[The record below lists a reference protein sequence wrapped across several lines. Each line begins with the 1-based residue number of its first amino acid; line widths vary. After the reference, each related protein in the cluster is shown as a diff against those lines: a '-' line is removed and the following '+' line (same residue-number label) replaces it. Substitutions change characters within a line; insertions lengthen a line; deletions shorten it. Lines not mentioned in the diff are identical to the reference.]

1 MKYLSI
7 LISYFAALSSAVEL
21 DGLDF
26 QDNQMHTAWIKEND
40 RNVFHLPYFPVQFS
54 FCSKIF
60 VKFERYNTYS
70 GLFYIADSN
79 NLIHINVELSSSRD
93 YNLLYESRSSELQAE
108 WLFGKQKIK
117 SNWLQKWTWF
127 CISVDYDR
135 GEFYLLSL
143 NSF

>member
-7 LISYFAALSSAVEL
+7 LISYYAALSSAVEL

-26 QDNQMHTAWIKEND
+26 QDNQMQTAWIKEND

-60 VKFERYNTYS
+60 VEFERYNTYS

-79 NLIHINVELSSSRD
+79 NLIHLNPTLYGGGGTQCPPLRFWSLEPSRV
-93 YNLLYESRSSELQAE
+93 
-108 WLFGKQKIK
+108 I
-117 SNWLQKWTWF
+117 
-127 CISVDYDR
+127 
-135 GEFYLLSL
+135 
-143 NSF
+143 